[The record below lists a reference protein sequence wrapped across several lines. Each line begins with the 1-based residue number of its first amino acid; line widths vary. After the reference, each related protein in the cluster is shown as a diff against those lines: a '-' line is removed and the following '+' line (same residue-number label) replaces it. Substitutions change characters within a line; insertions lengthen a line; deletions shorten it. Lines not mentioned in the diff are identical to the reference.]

1 MSDNNNGS
9 GSSGDGVADSEFD
22 DLNGTAD
29 RFARLLVDSF
39 PAAHPDDSVWEGIQA
54 RIATNSR
61 PERNNDVL
69 PLETSSNQ
77 QESNRLSA
85 RRFVPLL
92 AVAAVAMAL
101 VGSLFVVQNSGQ
113 NATVAASDG
122 VVRQLADPTT
132 GELAMSVITSD
143 DGSSFASSSTL
154 PALGPNE
161 TYQLWSV
168 IGDEVVSVGLLGTD
182 LSSVEFRI
190 EGEPAVL
197 ALTVEV
203 AGGVAV
209 SEATP
214 VAVWQSS

>member
-1 MSDNNNGS
+1 MNDNSNGT
-9 GSSGDGVADSEFD
+9 GSSGDSSYESEFD

-39 PAAHPDDSVWEGIQA
+39 PPVPPEDTVWDGIEASIASPDRQA
-54 RIATNSR
+54 PDTTQAPQADT
-61 PERNNDVL
+61 PG
-69 PLETSSNQ
+69 SSSGQ
-77 QESNRLSA
+77 WTA
-85 RRFVPLL
+85 RRLAPLL
-92 AVAAVAMAL
+92 AVAAVVMAL
-101 VGSLFVVQNSGQ
+101 MGSVFVVQSQ
-113 NATVAASDG
+113 RQPAVVAASDG
-122 VVRQLADPTT
+122 VVRQLADPVS
-132 GELAMSVITSD
+132 GELAMTVVTAEDGTSLAT
-143 DGSSFASSSTL
+143 SASL
-154 PALGPNE
+154 PALGADE

-168 IGDEVVSVGLLGTD
+168 VGDEIVSVGLLGTD
-182 LSSVEFRI
+182 PANVEFRI